1 MLQTLVSGSTV
12 NLQGDFQF
20 INYKKMEQLATIR
33 LELGI
38 NAQKFIQ
45 QVQLHH
51 GTIEEQIGKGI
62 ELALNDLCEGDNF
75 VQSVREATKLELSK
89 IVNKAAFSWETQNK
103 IEKLV
108 AEKISKKVEEYADKI
123 AEKVTSS
130 LGS

>member
-1 MLQTLVSGSTV
+1 
-12 NLQGDFQF
+12 
-20 INYKKMEQLATIR
+20 MEQLATIR

-51 GTIEEQIGKGI
+51 GTIEEQIAKGI
-62 ELALNDLCEGDNF
+62 ELALNDICEGDNF
-75 VQSVREATKLELSK
+75 VQSVREATKQELSK
-89 IVNKAAFSWETQNK
+89 IVNKAVFSYETQNK

-108 AEKISKKVEEYADKI
+108 AEKISKKVEAYADTI

>member
-1 MLQTLVSGSTV
+1 
-12 NLQGDFQF
+12 
-20 INYKKMEQLATIR
+20 MEQLGTIR

-51 GTIEEQIGKGI
+51 GTIEEQIAKGI

-75 VQSVREATKLELSK
+75 VQSVRETIKLELSK
-89 IVNKAAFSWETQNK
+89 IVNRSVLAYDTQRQ
-103 IEKLV
+103 IERLV
-108 AEKISKKVEEYADKI
+108 AEKISKKIEAYADTI
-123 AEKVTSS
+123 AEKITAS

>member
-1 MLQTLVSGSTV
+1 
-12 NLQGDFQF
+12 
-20 INYKKMEQLATIR
+20 MERLAEIR

-45 QVQLHH
+45 QVQLVN
-51 GTIEEQIGKGI
+51 GTIEEQIAKGI

-89 IVNKAAFSWETQNK
+89 IVNKAVFAYDTQRQ

-108 AEKISKKVEEYADKI
+108 AQKISNKIEAYADTIANKI
-123 AEKVTSS
+123 TSS
-130 LGS
+130 LE

>member
-1 MLQTLVSGSTV
+1 LRYAAVRASPHLEVHKLK
-12 NLQGDFQF
+12 N
-20 INYKKMEQLATIR
+20 NKMEQLATIR

-51 GTIEEQIGKGI
+51 GTIEEQIAKGI

-75 VQSVREATKLELSK
+75 VQSVREATKQELSK
-89 IVNKAAFSWETQNK
+89 IVNKAVFSWETQSK

-108 AEKISKKVEEYADKI
+108 AEKISKKVEAYADTI
-123 AEKVTSS
+123 AEKVTAS

>member
-1 MLQTLVSGSTV
+1 
-12 NLQGDFQF
+12 
-20 INYKKMEQLATIR
+20 MEQLATIR

-51 GTIEEQIGKGI
+51 GTIEEQIAKGI

-89 IVNKAAFSWETQNK
+89 IVNQAVFSWETQNK

-108 AEKISKKVEEYADKI
+108 AQKISKKVEAYADTI
-123 AEKVTSS
+123 AEKVTAS

>member
-1 MLQTLVSGSTV
+1 MD
-12 NLQGDFQF
+12 NLT
-20 INYKKMEQLATIR
+20 TIR

-45 QVQLHH
+45 QVQLHN
-51 GTIEEQIGKGI
+51 GTIEEQIAKGI
-62 ELALNDLCEGDNF
+62 ELALNDICEGDNF

-89 IVNKAAFSWETQNK
+89 IVNKAVFRWETQNK

-108 AEKISKKVEEYADKI
+108 AEKISKKVEVYADTI
-123 AEKVTSS
+123 AEKVTAS

>member
-1 MLQTLVSGSTV
+1 
-12 NLQGDFQF
+12 
-20 INYKKMEQLATIR
+20 MEQLATIR

-38 NAQKFIQ
+38 NAQRFIQ
-45 QVQLHH
+45 QVQLHN

-89 IVNKAAFSWETQNK
+89 IVNKAVFAYDTQMR

-108 AEKISKKVEEYADKI
+108 AEKISKKIEAYADKI
-123 AEKVTSS
+123 AENITAS
-130 LGS
+130 LDNKIFQNE

>member
-1 MLQTLVSGSTV
+1 
-12 NLQGDFQF
+12 
-20 INYKKMEQLATIR
+20 MEQLATIR

-45 QVQLHH
+45 QVQLNH

-75 VQSVREATKLELSK
+75 IKSVRESTKIELRN
-89 IVNKAAFSWETQNK
+89 IVNKAVFSWETKDK

-108 AEKISKKVEEYADKI
+108 ADKIGQKVEKFADEI
-123 AEKVTSS
+123 AEKVTATLSV
-130 LGS
+130 

>member
-1 MLQTLVSGSTV
+1 
-12 NLQGDFQF
+12 
-20 INYKKMEQLATIR
+20 MEPLATIR

-75 VQSVREATKLELSK
+75 IESVRQATKEELAK
-89 IVNKAAFSWETQNK
+89 IVNKSVFAYETQRV

-108 AEKISKKVEEYADKI
+108 AEKIGKKIEQYADTI

-130 LGS
+130 LK

>member
-1 MLQTLVSGSTV
+1 
-12 NLQGDFQF
+12 
-20 INYKKMEQLATIR
+20 MEQLATIR

-51 GTIEEQIGKGI
+51 GTVEEQIGKGI

-75 VQSVREATKLELSK
+75 IQSVREATTLELSK
-89 IVNKAAFSWETQNK
+89 IVNKAVFSWETQNK

-108 AEKISKKVEEYADKI
+108 AEKIGKKIEEYADKI
-123 AEKVTSS
+123 AEKVTAS

>member
-1 MLQTLVSGSTV
+1 
-12 NLQGDFQF
+12 
-20 INYKKMEQLATIR
+20 MEQLATIR

-89 IVNKAAFSWETQNK
+89 IVNKSVFSWETQNK

-108 AEKISKKVEEYADKI
+108 AEKISKKVEQYADTI
-123 AEKVTSS
+123 AEKVTAS
-130 LGS
+130 LGQ

>member
-1 MLQTLVSGSTV
+1 
-12 NLQGDFQF
+12 
-20 INYKKMEQLATIR
+20 MEQLATIR

-51 GTIEEQIGKGI
+51 GIIEEQIAKGI
-62 ELALNDLCEGDNF
+62 ELALNDLCNGDDF

-89 IVNKAAFSWETQNK
+89 IVNKSVFSYETQRQ

-108 AEKISKKVEEYADKI
+108 AEKISKKVEAYANTI
-123 AEKVTSS
+123 AEKVTAS
-130 LGS
+130 LEA

>member
-1 MLQTLVSGSTV
+1 MG
-12 NLQGDFQF
+12 
-20 INYKKMEQLATIR
+20 QLATIR

-89 IVNKAAFSWETQNK
+89 IVNKAVFSWETQNK

-108 AEKISKKVEEYADKI
+108 AEKISKKVEAYADTI
-123 AEKVTSS
+123 ADKVTAS
-130 LGS
+130 LAS

>member
-1 MLQTLVSGSTV
+1 MG
-12 NLQGDFQF
+12 
-20 INYKKMEQLATIR
+20 QLATIS

-45 QVQLHH
+45 QVQLSH
-51 GTIEEQIGKGI
+51 GTIEEQIAKGI

-89 IVNKAAFSWETQNK
+89 IVNKAVLSYDTQRQ

-108 AEKISKKVEEYADKI
+108 AEKISKKVEAYADTI
-123 AEKVTSS
+123 AEKVTAS

>member
-1 MLQTLVSGSTV
+1 
-12 NLQGDFQF
+12 
-20 INYKKMEQLATIR
+20 MEQLATIR

-62 ELALNDLCEGDNF
+62 ELALNDLCEGDSF
-75 VQSVREATKLELSK
+75 IQSVREATKLELSK
-89 IVNKAAFSWETQNK
+89 IVNNAVFSWETQNK

-108 AEKISKKVEEYADKI
+108 AEKISKKVEAYADTI
-123 AEKVTSS
+123 AEKVTAS
-130 LGS
+130 LES

>member
-1 MLQTLVSGSTV
+1 
-12 NLQGDFQF
+12 
-20 INYKKMEQLATIR
+20 METLATIR

-89 IVNKAAFSWETQNK
+89 IENKAVFSWETQSK

-108 AEKISKKVEEYADKI
+108 AEKISKKVEQYAEKI
-123 AEKVTSS
+123 AEQVTAS
-130 LGS
+130 LK

>member
-1 MLQTLVSGSTV
+1 
-12 NLQGDFQF
+12 
-20 INYKKMEQLATIR
+20 MEQLAKIR

-51 GTIEEQIGKGI
+51 GTIEGQIGKGI

-75 VQSVREATKLELSK
+75 VQSIREATKLELSK
-89 IVNKAAFSWETQNK
+89 IVNKAVFSWETQSK

-123 AEKVTSS
+123 AEKVTAS